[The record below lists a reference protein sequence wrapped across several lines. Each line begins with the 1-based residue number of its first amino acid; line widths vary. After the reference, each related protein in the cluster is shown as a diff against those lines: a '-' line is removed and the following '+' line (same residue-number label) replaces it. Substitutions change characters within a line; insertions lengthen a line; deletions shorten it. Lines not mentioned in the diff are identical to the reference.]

1 LKPKCPLCDDEFDSE
16 ELLQKHMESHHE

>member
-1 LKPKCPLCDDEFDSE
+1 LKPKYPHCDDEFDSE

>member
-1 LKPKCPLCDDEFDSE
+1 LKPKCPHCDDEFDSE